1 MPRYFFHVKDEQG
14 WIKDEEG
21 LELPDLA
28 AAMKEADGTAVDLAK
43 AAIRESRPVDGRTV
57 VVFDDQGQ
65 PVYLLPV
72 KQTIRQ
78 LGN

>member
-1 MPRYFFHVKDEQG
+1 MPRYFFHVEDEQG

-28 AAMKEADGTAVDLAK
+28 AAVKEADGTAIDLAK
-43 AAIRESRPVDGRTV
+43 AAIQEGQPVDGRTV
-57 VVFDDQGQ
+57 VVFDEQGR
-65 PVYLLPV
+65 PIYRLPV
-72 KQTIRQ
+72 KRTIRQ